1 MRTLPLK
8 IVTSLTLISLVVAC
22 GKDESSST
30 SSTDITETS
39 PQEEE
44 IEIEVNADGSNINGI
59 YMAKFETLNPH
70 VNGTL
75 PGSASINRKG
85 DKIYAYVRLFAG
97 GPKVWHP
104 QSIYTGNRCP
114 TIDDDTN
121 KDGYI
126 DINEAM
132 LYLEKLLF
140 PLTLT

>member
-75 PGSASINRKG
+75 PGSASINRKE
-85 DKIYAYVRLFAG
+85 IR
-97 GPKVWHP
+97 
-104 QSIYTGNRCP
+104 S
-114 TIDDDTN
+114 
-121 KDGYI
+121 
-126 DINEAM
+126 M
-132 LYLEKLLF
+132 L
-140 PLTLT
+140 T